1 MFSAALRPV
10 LLVLALGASVD
21 CAAAQKLHCPEGYT
35 KLDRCVNPELAATAR
50 KQSIMRTQ
58 SRLSQT
64 ALPVLPN
71 ADPAFRD
78 PTLTQFLRR
87 EISVTHP

>member
-1 MFSAALRPV
+1 MFPALLRSA
-10 LLVLALGASVD
+10 LVAFAFGAGID
-21 CAAAQKLHCPEGYT
+21 CAIAEKRHCPEGYVT
-35 KLDRCVNPELAATAR
+35 ADRCVNPALAAAAR

-64 ALPVLPN
+64 ALPILPN

>member
-1 MFSAALRPV
+1 MTYRITFLVV
-10 LLVLALGASVD
+10 LVMSTSVASSGSVH
-21 CAAAQKLHCPEGYT
+21 AQRRCLEGYT
-35 KLDRCVNPELAATAR
+35 ANGNCVNPALAASAR

-78 PTLTQFLRR
+78 PTLNQFMRR

>member
-1 MFSAALRPV
+1 MFSVLLRPA
-10 LLVLALGASVD
+10 LLALALGVSVD
-21 CAAAQKLHCPEGYT
+21 CAAAQKLRCPEGYVT
-35 KLDRCVNPELAATAR
+35 LDRCVNPALAAMAR